1 MMLWRY
7 GRQTS
12 AKPDEPEQSK
22 RFIDI
27 AQEGGAENDADA
39 LDRAFK
45 KIVPPKRDETHKRP

>member
-7 GRQTS
+7 VTQTS
-12 AKPDEPEQSK
+12 AKPIDPEQLK

-27 AQEGGAENDADA
+27 SQEGGADNDADA

-45 KIVPPKRDETHKRP
+45 KIVPPKRDETQKRP